1 MSIIAPFDFHGHQ
14 VRVITAEDGEPRWV
28 AADVAKVLG
37 YRDSEKMVRNLRD
50 RHRGTHTVGTP
61 SGDQTMTV
69 ITEAGLYAA
78 VLKSRRPD
86 AEEFQDW
93 VTDEVLPAIRRT
105 GSYGAPALTEEEVV
119 QKALQITYRQVQEL
133 QAKVSADEHKVS
145 YHDDFVCTED
155 LLRFSTVAS
164 TIGITEK
171 FLRELLIEHG
181 WIYKEE
187 STRRSSK
194 TGEKK
199 TVYRYSEYADKKPYF
214 QRQEVHDAPR
224 FRGEVMHT
232 LKITPDGAM
241 SVARAVRCW
250 LSQLDQDSVAVA

>member
-1 MSIIAPFDFHGHQ
+1 MRDIDLVEI
-14 VRVITAEDGEPRWV
+14 
-28 AADVAKVLG
+28 AADGTPTTNSLTIADGVGNQHKNVL
-37 YRDSEKMVRNLRD
+37 ELVRNNLSD
-50 RHRGTHTVGTP
+50 F
-61 SGDQTMTV
+61 
-69 ITEAGLYAA
+69 
-78 VLKSRRPD
+78 
-86 AEEFQDW
+86 EEFGHIAFETRVAGQSPNPTK
-93 VTDEVLPAIRRT
+93 VAILNREHAMLLMTYMRNT
-105 GSYGAPALTEEEVV
+105 AIIRDFKKRLIHGFVALEQRAAAPALTEEEVV

-155 LLRFSTVAS
+155 LLRFATVAS

-171 FLRELLIEHG
+171 LLRELLIEHG

-187 STRRSSK
+187 ATRRSQK

-199 TVYRYSEYADKKPYF
+199 TTYRYSEYADKKPYF

-232 LKITPDGAM
+232 LKITPDGATA
-241 SVARAVRCW
+241 VARAVKRW
-250 LSQLDQDSVAVA
+250 LAEPEQASIDVA